1 VKKFAKFRK
10 TKRIVKSAGGMTMST
25 NENSQAQEILKLN
38 QRIEELEEQ
47 VKSLTEEKDMA
58 WFMLDEMQAADI
70 RNMDLSE
77 PINDMITEQMARLHL
92 MHMNKGEA

>member
-1 VKKFAKFRK
+1 MA
-10 TKRIVKSAGGMTMST
+10 T
-25 NENSQAQEILKLN
+25 NENSQAQEILKLS

-47 VKSLTEEKDMA
+47 VKALTEEKDMA

-70 RNMDLSE
+70 RNIDLSE
-77 PINDMITEQMARLHL
+77 PINDMITEQMAKLHL